1 VERVSEKMRSLDK
14 VHLLFS
20 GGVDSTA
27 LLILLLEEGVEVES
41 ITFDSDII
49 PRRTVERAKIIADE
63 LGVMHRIMHLGV
75 SDKVIEN
82 GKHRCYYCKKSV
94 LENVEAGRVIIDGTS
109 ITDAREYRPGIRA
122 LEEFGVISPFREC
135 GVGKREIYEF
145 IKNYKLPYLYNESCL
160 ATRFIGIPVD
170 LKMGK
175 FIDSVE
181 DALIK
186 EFDLLMVRLRFN
198 GKDFQL
204 ELLPQ
209 DSHKA
214 GAVIACLE
222 PMDTGKVCFKVYRE
236 FF

>member
-1 VERVSEKMRSLDK
+1 MEL
-14 VHLLFS
+14 
-20 GGVDSTA
+20 T
-27 LLILLLEEGVEVES
+27 
-41 ITFDSDII
+41 TFDSDII
-49 PRRTVERAKIIADE
+49 PRRTIERAKIIASKF
-63 LGVMHRIMHLGV
+63 GVMHRIVYLEV

-82 GKHRCYYCKKSV
+82 GKYRCYYCKKSV
-94 LENVEAGRVIIDGTS
+94 LENVGREGVIVDGTT
-109 ITDAREYRPGIRA
+109 ITDMREHRPGIRA
-122 LEEFGVISPFREC
+122 LEEFAVISPFREC
-135 GVGKREIYEF
+135 GVRKKEIYEF

-160 ATRFIGIPVD
+160 ATRFVGIPVD
-170 LKMGK
+170 LRMGK

-198 GKDFQL
+198 GENFML

-214 GAVIACLE
+214 GAAVAYLE
-222 PMDTGKVCFKVYRE
+222 SRGIEKVCFKVYRE